1 MKCRNGVEN
10 DLFYMSDFEK
20 GCRYLQYG
28 TCRFYLPLSRHM
40 FHERNMNMLKI
51 MENSAVPSAIL
62 EIIHRFTFQ
71 VFVVK
76 VVCHEGMVKD
86 LLLLA

>member
-1 MKCRNGVEN
+1 MKCWNGVEN

-40 FHERNMNMLKI
+40 FHERNMNILKI
-51 MENSAVPSAIL
+51 MENSAVPSTML

>member
-1 MKCRNGVEN
+1 
-10 DLFYMSDFEK
+10 
-20 GCRYLQYG
+20 
-28 TCRFYLPLSRHM
+28 M

-51 MENSAVPSAIL
+51 MENSAVPSTML

-86 LLLLA
+86 LLLLG